1 MDIAINTDFLT
12 STRSP
17 EPWLK
22 AIAEAGFTHLHWCH
36 QWNTDF
42 LYSADE
48 IKQIALWL
56 KTYGLKLLDIH
67 GSTGVEKM
75 WHSPVEYQRR
85 AGVELVKNRAI
96 MLRELGGTGSLMM
109 HAPILSVRQT
119 EEQKDQALLRYEAYR
134 RSLDE
139 LMPCLEK
146 YGALI
151 AIENMAHENFEL
163 LGRVLAD
170 YPEDRIGITYDSGHG
185 NIGAAQGLDLLT
197 PLRSRLQALHLNDN
211 DTTGDLHQPPFYGT
225 VDWNRM
231 TDILAD
237 SGYRNRPLSF
247 ELSIRNTPFFDKTK
261 EPPVNQDPEKIHA
274 FLADAYER
282 CAKVVSL
289 YESKCGAS
297 PEELI

>member
-17 EPWLK
+17 EPWLM

-96 MLRELGGTGSLMM
+96 MLRQLGGTGSLMM
-109 HAPILSVRQT
+109 HAPCLRESYT
-119 EEQKDQALLRYEAYR
+119 AEQKNRMLREHDAVR
-134 RSLDE
+134 RSLDD
-139 LMPCLEK
+139 LMPVLEK
-146 YGALI
+146 YGVLI
-151 AIENMAHENFEL
+151 AIENMHSENFEL
-163 LGRVLAD
+163 IRNLLAG
-170 YPEDRIGITYDSGHG
+170 YPEERLGITYDSGHG
-185 NIGAAQGLDLLT
+185 NIGSAQGLDYLT
-197 PLRSRLQALHLNDN
+197 PVRSRLQALHLNDN
-211 DTTGDLHQPPFYGT
+211 DTSGDLHQPPFYGT
-225 VDWNRM
+225 VDWERM

-237 SGYRNRPLSF
+237 SGYRNKPLSF
-247 ELSIRNTPFFDKTK
+247 ELSMRNTPFFDRTK
-261 EPPVNQDPEKIHA
+261 ETPVDQDPEKIRA

-282 CAKVVSL
+282 CMKVVSL
-289 YESKCGAS
+289 YEAKRAGH
-297 PEELI
+297 

>member
-1 MDIAINTDFLT
+1 MEIAINTDFLT
-12 STRSP
+12 SVSSP
-17 EPWLK
+17 EPRLK

-42 LYSADE
+42 LYGADE
-48 IKQIALWL
+48 IRQIKEWL
-56 KTYGLKLLDIH
+56 KIFGLKLLDIH
-67 GSTGVEKM
+67 GSAGVEKN
-75 WHSPVEYQRR
+75 WYSTVEYQRR
-85 AGVELVKNRAI
+85 AGVELVKNRVI
-96 MLRELGGTGSLMM
+96 MLRELDGTGSLMM

-139 LMPCLEK
+139 LMPSLEK
-146 YGALI
+146 YGVLI

-261 EPPVNQDPEKIHA
+261 EPPVNQDPEKIRA

-289 YESKCGAS
+289 YESKCAARA
-297 PEELI
+297 